1 MLSVLGEL
9 VKSDNIRTLADT
21 IIYVAKERQKS
32 KSKYQN
38 LNSAI
43 HSVVLDIQQLLME
56 FMGEHRGD

>member
-1 MLSVLGEL
+1 MEE
-9 VKSDNIRTLADT
+9 IRTLADT

-43 HSVVLDIQQLLME
+43 HSVILDVQQLLME
-56 FMGEHRGD
+56 FMKENK

>member
-1 MLSVLGEL
+1 MEEI
-9 VKSDNIRTLADT
+9 KTLADT

>member
-21 IIYVAKERQKS
+21 IIWLAEAKQSSKERC
-32 KSKYQN
+32 QN